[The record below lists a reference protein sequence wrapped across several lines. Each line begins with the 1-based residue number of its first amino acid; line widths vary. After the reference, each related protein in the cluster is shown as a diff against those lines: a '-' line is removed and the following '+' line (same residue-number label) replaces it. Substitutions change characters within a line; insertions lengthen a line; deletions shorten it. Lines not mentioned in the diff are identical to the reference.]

1 MKSKKKI
8 NSIVAFLILL
18 LLTFIIFLILIYN
31 RKDYII
37 NDNSMISKKIDLKEK
52 LNSYKEDKINVLHI
66 KNNKIYGTVETDK
79 NNSIIY
85 STLAIFTYD
94 IAKNDILVIPQK
106 DNIRVIDYFIID
118 NTIYYCILSSENN
131 NKYEWKIVSTDL
143 EENNFNLIL
152 RGSIDD
158 VFEYPR
164 IFAEYENSIYI
175 VLKLED
181 DVKIIKVNNSKTEEI
196 ITIKGENINSIQ
208 MNTFVLY
215 DNNIFF
221 ASTEEGTDKIR
232 VVNVDEKNSR
242 IIYQSNSKIKMIYTF
257 NIIDEK
263 IIVQEVLDQEKS
275 NLITYNID
283 SKICENIIETEILTF
298 PEMLNNNEILFH
310 QPNNTW
316 KKYLIEKNAFQ
327 NVEISL
333 IDNNNVYPKYYLIDT
348 NEILVQDYDNNF
360 FVLSIN

>member
-1 MKSKKKI
+1 ME
-8 NSIVAFLILL
+8 NNVE
-18 LLTFIIFLILIYN
+18 
-31 RKDYII
+31 
-37 NDNSMISKKIDLKEK
+37 KIDLDHVDWKSSREFFESLGEALDK
-52 LNSYKEDKINVLHI
+52 LDDKDESYDFTWVGKRK
-66 KNNKIYGTVETDK
+66 
-79 NNSIIY
+79 SIIEAGAPINK
-85 STLAIFTYD
+85 TLRPD
-94 IAKNDILVIPQK
+94 IEASKDFGNTKNMLIVG
-106 DNIRVIDYFIID
+106 DNLD
-118 NTIYYCILSSENN
+118 
-131 NKYEWKIVSTDL
+131 
-143 EENNFNLIL
+143 
-152 RGSIDD
+152 
-158 VFEYPR
+158 
-164 IFAEYENSIYI
+164 A
-175 VLKLED
+175 LKLLQE
-181 DVKIIKVNNSKTEEI
+181 SYL
-196 ITIKGENINSIQ
+196 G
-208 MNTFVLY
+208 
-215 DNNIFF
+215 
-221 ASTEEGTDKIR
+221 
-232 VVNVDEKNSR
+232 
-242 IIYQSNSKIKMIYTF
+242 KIKMIYTF